1 MDLVHTGDTQSLTAL
16 LGQLRADD
24 THTLGAPNAM
34 FRSWGAWW
42 HGIDAAWHT
51 RLALECN
58 TLAAAVDFAPVLKEF
73 AAALTNVVQDQRRT
87 GGIYDETHL
96 HLRNTI
102 KYVLRFYA
110 PVEAPLRRFIAR
122 TPRPPP
128 ELRKRAKF
136 VLAAMTTYENANYR
150 EPTQPAAGGDPKPA
164 RDPAPLRG
172 IPHHTLR
179 P

>member
-1 MDLVHTGDTQSLTAL
+1 MHSDAHLRRL

-24 THTLGAPNAM
+24 THNLGAPHAM
-34 FRSWGAWW
+34 LRSWGAWW

-58 TLAAAVDFAPVLKEF
+58 TLAAAVDFSHDLQAF
-73 AAALTNVVQDQRRT
+73 AATLTNVVKAQIST
-87 GGIYDETHL
+87 GGTRDETYL
-96 HLRNTI
+96 HYPDTI
-102 KYVLRFYA
+102 KKVLLSYA
-110 PVEAPLRRFIAR
+110 PVEAPLRRFVAR

-128 ELRKRAKF
+128 ELRTRAKF
-136 VLAAMTTYENANYR
+136 VLAAMTTYENANRR
-150 EPTQPAAGGDPKPA
+150 EHTQPAAGGDPKPA